1 MYEIKTNRIGVKM
14 EIVQNVLLVNRELKQ
29 LAKNITIAGIEN
41 AISVLQSVLAER
53 SREQTVIANL
63 KAMAEQSGYTL
74 EQLGLV
80 STQSTIS
87 NPAKSAEKTEERPI
101 KPKLKTINLE
111 NQLFYVEDGSLKL
124 LRTHTMKNALNA
136 RGISMINPKD
146 LTAEQLEQ
154 AQQLIKNA
162 IEVAVSSFNG
172 KVDIWNEFANRTGL
186 EILTKK

>member
-53 SREQTVIANL
+53 SREQKVIADL

-87 NPAKSAEKTEERPI
+87 NPAKSAEKTEQRPI

-124 LRTHTMKNALNA
+124 LRTHTMKNALNE

-146 LTAEQLEQ
+146 LTTEQLEQ
-154 AQQLIKNA
+154 AQQLIENA
-162 IEVAVSSFNG
+162 SEVAVSSFNK
-172 KVDIWNEFANRTGL
+172 KVDIWNEFASKTGL
-186 EILTKK
+186 EVLEKK

>member
-53 SREQTVIANL
+53 SREQKVIADL

-87 NPAKSAEKTEERPI
+87 NPAKSAEKTEQRPI

-124 LRTHTMKNALNA
+124 LRTHTMKNALNE

-162 IEVAVSSFNG
+162 TEVAMSSFNE
-172 KVDIWNEFANRTGL
+172 KVDIWNEYATKTGL
-186 EILTKK
+186 ELLAKK